1 MQGPL
6 PASCTLAV
14 SFWYHMEGVSMGRIE
29 VWLRGDGREDRWQN
43 VWRVE
48 GPNPR
53 GWRAADIWLH
63 PAMLGGTIRFVGVVG
78 DGYLSDMAIDDIG
91 FVECLPPPP
100 PPPPPPFPPVGV
112 RWAACQDFCS
122 ALNADSHCDDDKCSM
137 CPFCVATSVD
147 GPSADSA
154 RTPCCSWD
162 KCGTCPPTGYCT
174 SRNKCEL
181 ECHGH
186 WCHELSGIPL

>member
-1 MQGPL
+1 MESCRHL
-6 PASCTLAV
+6 AAS
-14 SFWYHMEGVSMGRIE
+14 GVSAASA
-29 VWLRGDGREDRWQN
+29 VLATVSPADGC
-43 VWRVE
+43 
-48 GPNPR
+48 PLH
-53 GWRAADIWLH
+53 AADCVRDAQ
-63 PAMLGGTIRFVGVVG
+63 AMLGGTIRFVGVVG